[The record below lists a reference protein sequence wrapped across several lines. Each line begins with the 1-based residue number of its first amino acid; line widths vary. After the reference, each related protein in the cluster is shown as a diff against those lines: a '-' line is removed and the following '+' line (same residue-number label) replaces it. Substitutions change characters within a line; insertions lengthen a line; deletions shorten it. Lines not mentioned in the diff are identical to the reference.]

1 MSRRAALRLV
11 AVVACVATLVDR
23 RCGAMTRA
31 PRADDATAFDEAR
44 ARATARAI
52 ERGGARPCGTTAEA
66 RMFAVLDDATARMAN
81 AWSATTTRD
90 RDGVRATTTRRTDAT
105 TTWTRDG
112 GETTA
117 ANLTTTTMKVMN
129 AAAIEGEGYEETV
142 AVVSAHADSAHASA
156 GGSDCAACAAI
167 ALETIRALL
176 ARIERAI
183 EAKGKDGSASPAMCD
198 ARARRCASVVLAFTT
213 AEEDGLAGARGLTA
227 SREWRRK
234 GPQVILNLE
243 SMGAGGP
250 HRMFQAR
257 SDTAVGRR
265 ALRAWARVA
274 PLASGGVF
282 GDDVFK
288 SGLINSGTDYE
299 VFRKFTDAE
308 ALFDFAFVERTMVY
322 HTPRDR
328 VKFMRPGSFKH
339 SGENL
344 LEFLS
349 HYVSRGGFESEGD
362 DARATKPPPPVSWYT
377 IPGYGM
383 VVHDAPRREM
393 HAVFF
398 AAPLVVFAAFLHK
411 AYVGEIFA
419 SSSASAESARA
430 RMENTFRLM
439 VSVPFVIAG
448 CAVSWMGAI
457 ASAALAPATVAF
469 AFGEPSLYVARPLA
483 LGALAGSAA
492 CLTFICIQRCTR
504 TLAFA
509 MMPLPVKMKSND
521 DAERVVEWSLLLGN
535 VAIWGAAAS
544 RATRAE
550 IGSSYIPLLWLIL
563 PSSTIIAPV
572 LVPWILA
579 RGRSSETEAAPPPP
593 PPMNVACAIAAP
605 VWITFPNAALVLR
618 VLQGIGARSPVS
630 DDIVYL
636 HDAIGGAV
644 VGIVVAA
651 TCSFLVPGAAAK
663 EDSAPWR
670 RGATISIITLAL
682 ACAYTAVFMRVN
694 AGVHWTAL
702 SPQPLILTHISDA
715 SFSRS
720 RVVLA
725 RAGASRMR
733 RVVEHL
739 ESNPAIARAF
749 TFDCTANATYD
760 FVNTVVKGA
769 CVIDAKQTTP
779 GVDALAME
787 ARATGASPPKF
798 TPPRQRHA
806 PNVRSVTM
814 DVGESTR
821 WVLAVDTRCVARVA
835 IKALHDENDDESP
848 EQWVPVEPYAPGGKK
863 RHVLNGVGG
872 LSAPSTY
879 AIWYET
885 RDAATR
891 ARYFA
896 NDDEAQARACAKG
909 LRARTDYV
917 ARTPSVAAVDAALP
931 RWAVPFGKHR
941 IPQWLAFVET
951 HDVLN

>member
-1 MSRRAALRLV
+1 
-11 AVVACVATLVDR
+11 
-23 RCGAMTRA
+23 
-31 PRADDATAFDEAR
+31 
-44 ARATARAI
+44 
-52 ERGGARPCGTTAEA
+52 
-66 RMFAVLDDATARMAN
+66 
-81 AWSATTTRD
+81 
-90 RDGVRATTTRRTDAT
+90 
-105 TTWTRDG
+105 
-112 GETTA
+112 
-117 ANLTTTTMKVMN
+117 
-129 AAAIEGEGYEETV
+129 
-142 AVVSAHADSAHASA
+142 
-156 GGSDCAACAAI
+156 
-167 ALETIRALL
+167 
-176 ARIERAI
+176 
-183 EAKGKDGSASPAMCD
+183 
-198 ARARRCASVVLAFTT
+198 
-213 AEEDGLAGARGLTA
+213 
-227 SREWRRK
+227 
-234 GPQVILNLE
+234 
-243 SMGAGGP
+243 
-250 HRMFQAR
+250 
-257 SDTAVGRR
+257 
-265 ALRAWARVA
+265 
-274 PLASGGVF
+274 
-282 GDDVFK
+282 
-288 SGLINSGTDYE
+288 
-299 VFRKFTDAE
+299 
-308 ALFDFAFVERTMVY
+308 
-322 HTPRDR
+322 
-328 VKFMRPGSFKH
+328 
-339 SGENL
+339 
-344 LEFLS
+344 
-349 HYVSRGGFESEGD
+349 
-362 DARATKPPPPVSWYT
+362 
-377 IPGYGM
+377 
-383 VVHDAPRREM
+383 
-393 HAVFF
+393 
-398 AAPLVVFAAFLHK
+398 
-411 AYVGEIFA
+411 
-419 SSSASAESARA
+419 
-430 RMENTFRLM
+430 MENTFRLM

-821 WVLAVDTRCVARVA
+821 WVLAVDTRCGRSRR
-835 IKALHDENDDESP
+835 H
-848 EQWVPVEPYAPGGKK
+848 QGAP
-863 RHVLNGVGG
+863 R
-872 LSAPSTY
+872 
-879 AIWYET
+879 
-885 RDAATR
+885 
-891 ARYFA
+891 
-896 NDDEAQARACAKG
+896 
-909 LRARTDYV
+909 
-917 ARTPSVAAVDAALP
+917 
-931 RWAVPFGKHR
+931 
-941 IPQWLAFVET
+941 
-951 HDVLN
+951 

>member
-1 MSRRAALRLV
+1 M
-11 AVVACVATLVDR
+11 
-23 RCGAMTRA
+23 
-31 PRADDATAFDEAR
+31 
-44 ARATARAI
+44 
-52 ERGGARPCGTTAEA
+52 AEA
-66 RMFAVLDDATARMAN
+66 LA
-81 AWSATTTRD
+81 SATTTRD
-90 RDGVRATTTRRTDAT
+90 RDGVRVLDDDAETRRDDDVDARGG
-105 TTWTRDG
+105 RDDG
-112 GETTA
+112 RECDGDDDEGDESRT
-117 ANLTTTTMKVMN
+117 
-129 AAAIEGEGYEETV
+129 AIERVGVRGD
-142 AVVSAHADSAHASA
+142 AWSVVSAHADTAHASA
-156 GGSDCAACAAI
+156 GGSDCGSVRGD
-167 ALETIRALL
+167 RAGDD
-176 ARIERAI
+176 AGAVGANR
-183 EAKGKDGSASPAMCD
+183 G
-198 ARARRCASVVLAFTT
+198 ARAKRKGEERMGRRRRRCATRGRGGARRWFWRLAT

-492 CLTFICIQRCTR
+492 CLTFICVQRCTR

-509 MMPLPVKMKSND
+509 MMPLPVKMKSNA

-579 RGRSSETEAAPPPP
+579 RGSIERNGS
-593 PPMNVACAIAAP
+593 
-605 VWITFPNAALVLR
+605 R
-618 VLQGIGARSPVS
+618 
-630 DDIVYL
+630 
-636 HDAIGGAV
+636 
-644 VGIVVAA
+644 
-651 TCSFLVPGAAAK
+651 AAAAAAD
-663 EDSAPWR
+663 ER
-670 RGATISIITLAL
+670 R
-682 ACAYTAVFMRVN
+682 VRHRR
-694 AGVHWTAL
+694 AGVDYV
-702 SPQPLILTHISDA
+702 SERRPRA
-715 SFSRS
+715 SR
-720 RVVLA
+720 LA
-725 RAGASRMR
+725 RHR
-733 RVVEHL
+733 
-739 ESNPAIARAF
+739 RAF
-749 TFDCTANATYD
+749 
-760 FVNTVVKGA
+760 
-769 CVIDAKQTTP
+769 
-779 GVDALAME
+779 
-787 ARATGASPPKF
+787 AS
-798 TPPRQRHA
+798 
-806 PNVRSVTM
+806 
-814 DVGESTR
+814 
-821 WVLAVDTRCVARVA
+821 
-835 IKALHDENDDESP
+835 
-848 EQWVPVEPYAPGGKK
+848 
-863 RHVLNGVGG
+863 
-872 LSAPSTY
+872 
-879 AIWYET
+879 
-885 RDAATR
+885 
-891 ARYFA
+891 
-896 NDDEAQARACAKG
+896 
-909 LRARTDYV
+909 
-917 ARTPSVAAVDAALP
+917 
-931 RWAVPFGKHR
+931 
-941 IPQWLAFVET
+941 
-951 HDVLN
+951 